1 MIGTYIFPVLVD
13 FQRAGVFPM
22 NKNFIET
29 FMERESSVGVLLMI
43 ATVSALLAA
52 NSALV
57 GLYDAFLSFPIAVEI
72 GSLSLHKPALLW
84 INDGL
89 MALFFLMV
97 GLELKREILVGELS
111 RISVA
116 ILPALA
122 ALGGMIVPAAIY
134 LAVTGGDAALARGWA
149 IPVATDIAFALGVMA
164 LLGKRVPASL
174 RVFLLALAIIDDLG
188 AIVVIAV
195 FYTDHVVWSALAVA
209 GAAGAGLL
217 ALNLSGV
224 RRITPYALIGLVLW
238 VAVLKSGVHATL
250 AGVVLALAIPLG
262 REEGADDPLDRVE
275 TALHPWV
282 SFGVIPLFA
291 LANAGVSLAG
301 VGPAEVFAPLPLG
314 IALGLFL
321 GKQIGVFGTVLLGA
335 RLLGTGLPAGANL
348 AQVYGMAVLT
358 GFGFTMSLF
367 IGMLAF
373 PDPEHAVAIRVGVIG
388 GSVLSAVVG
397 WLILRLAARD

>member
-1 MIGTYIFPVLVD
+1 
-13 FQRAGVFPM
+13 M
-22 NKNFIET
+22 NKSFVEK
-29 FMERESSVGVLLMI
+29 FMESESSVGILLMV
-43 ATVSALLAA
+43 ATALALIAA

-72 GSLSLHKPALLW
+72 GNLSLRKPALLW

-111 RISVA
+111 RFSVA

-195 FYTDHVVWSALAVA
+195 FYTDHVVWPALVVA
-209 GAAGAGLL
+209 GVAGAGLL

-262 REEGADDPLDRVE
+262 REEGADDPLNRVE

-291 LANAGVSLAG
+291 FANAGVSLAG
-301 VGPAEVFAPLPLG
+301 IGPAEVFAPLPLG

-321 GKQIGVFGTVLLGA
+321 GKQIGVFGTVLLGT
-335 RLLGTGLPAGANL
+335 RLLRTGLPAGANL

>member
-1 MIGTYIFPVLVD
+1 
-13 FQRAGVFPM
+13 M
-22 NKNFIET
+22 NKSFVET
-29 FMERESSVGVLLMI
+29 FMEKESSVGILLMI
-43 ATVSALLAA
+43 ATALALIAA

-72 GSLSLHKPALLW
+72 GSLSLRKPALLW

-97 GLELKREILVGELS
+97 GLEIKREILVGELS
-111 RISVA
+111 RFSVA

-122 ALGGMIVPAAIY
+122 ALGGMVVPAAVY

-164 LLGKRVPASL
+164 LLGDRVPASL

-188 AIVVIAV
+188 AIVVIAF

-209 GAAGAGLL
+209 GVAGAGLL

-224 RRITPYALIGLVLW
+224 RRIAPYALIGLVLW

-250 AGVVLALAIPLG
+250 AGVVLALAVPLG
-262 REEGADDPLDRVE
+262 RRDDERADDPLRRVE

-291 LANAGVSLAG
+291 FANAGVSLAG
-301 VGPAEVFAPLPLG
+301 IGPAEVSAPLPLG
-314 IALGLFL
+314 IALGLFV
-321 GKQIGVFGTVLLGA
+321 GKQAGVFGTVLLGS
-335 RLLGTGLPAGANL
+335 RLLRTGLPAGANL

-367 IGMLAF
+367 IGTLAF

-388 GSVLSAVVG
+388 GSLLSAVAG
-397 WLILRLAARD
+397 WLILRLAARG